1 MAFTS
6 SYTPGLIQQS
16 EYFYGTPLIQPN
28 LSGSFSGSFAGDG
41 TNLNL
46 ASNSTIPASDP
57 FPFTGDAQISGSL
70 KISGSI
76 EIDSFGDNNVIIG
89 SGSGE
94 VLSSG
99 THNIIFGN
107 NAATSLTT
115 GGSNLIIGHRA
126 GKSTALNQE
135 SGNTLIG
142 IGAGEDGT
150 FLANYGDNTFIGYNA
165 GKNSAAQFSTFV
177 GSGVG
182 QGTTSFSVAMGAN
195 GTLSCTATAAV
206 ALGYNSQTNDT
217 NNYNVSIG
225 TSAMRSSIGGSINEY
240 NIAIGYQAQ
249 FTSYRNYNNI
259 VIGAK
264 AAYGASYLKEDIFIG
279 HEAGYDYIGTHNVS
293 GRNTVIGYRAGY
305 DLGDTSAHNILIGQG
320 VGAENVVLNNQL
332 KIGSGSLI
340 TISGSLETGDIIFH
354 NTASAPSFSGS
365 FQGDGSQL
373 TGISAGTNLT
383 QSIFVTENGNDTT
396 GTIGDITKPFATL
409 ESASLAAT
417 TGSTIFVYPG
427 TYTVD
432 ANFNLAKPGINY
444 YFYPETTVSKTTAGD
459 MFTMPAGTVGCN
471 IYGQGDFILG
481 SSAGSL
487 VQGNYQNNNY
497 SYDFEARDISSDSST
512 TIVDTFTA
520 DDHVANW
527 KFRIMSSS
535 AGGGF
540 NQANIYTD
548 GILNIDCQEI
558 ITSAT
563 CIGTGNGYRGGIVK
577 ARKIK
582 SINSFAFTAYAAG
595 IGLTLLV
602 DSSEGV
608 GGDNSNCAFR
618 FSNQGTHTI
627 VGDTTGI
634 QLGHGGTVNPFSG
647 TVNHT
652 GRCGALAIEGL
663 SGNYNGS
670 AVARCDAF
678 SNGAS
683 SNGVVKFNWTPAGSA
698 TDDYLKVHEGTVL
711 ATWIGQGGGYSN
723 TIQVTGG
730 KLVLDGYGKD
740 QHAFKGWSVSGGEFI
755 LAGIFDKFHQ
765 NANNYGQ
772 NQALSVS
779 GGICKITGTINT
791 APHLGDPNQKLIN
804 YTGGKLILDGA
815 TLITTGSY
823 PVFNLDQDRDVH
835 IFSGGVNTNQTGSNG
850 LLQASGSGYSL
861 TNVLGG
867 MIIEDSSVE

>member
-1 MAFTS
+1 
-6 SYTPGLIQQS
+6 
-16 EYFYGTPLIQPN
+16 
-28 LSGSFSGSFAGDG
+28 
-41 TNLNL
+41 
-46 ASNSTIPASDP
+46 
-57 FPFTGDAQISGSL
+57 
-70 KISGSI
+70 
-76 EIDSFGDNNVIIG
+76 
-89 SGSGE
+89 
-94 VLSSG
+94 
-99 THNIIFGN
+99 
-107 NAATSLTT
+107 
-115 GGSNLIIGHRA
+115 
-126 GKSTALNQE
+126 
-135 SGNTLIG
+135 
-142 IGAGEDGT
+142 
-150 FLANYGDNTFIGYNA
+150 
-165 GKNSAAQFSTFV
+165 
-177 GSGVG
+177 
-182 QGTTSFSVAMGAN
+182 
-195 GTLSCTATAAV
+195 
-206 ALGYNSQTNDT
+206 
-217 NNYNVSIG
+217 
-225 TSAMRSSIGGSINEY
+225 
-240 NIAIGYQAQ
+240 
-249 FTSYRNYNNI
+249 
-259 VIGAK
+259 
-264 AAYGASYLKEDIFIG
+264 
-279 HEAGYDYIGTHNVS
+279 
-293 GRNTVIGYRAGY
+293 
-305 DLGDTSAHNILIGQG
+305 
-320 VGAENVVLNNQL
+320 
-332 KIGSGSLI
+332 
-340 TISGSLETGDIIFH
+340 
-354 NTASAPSFSGS
+354 
-365 FQGDGSQL
+365 
-373 TGISAGTNLT
+373 
-383 QSIFVTENGNDTT
+383 
-396 GTIGDITKPFATL
+396 
-409 ESASLAAT
+409 
-417 TGSTIFVYPG
+417 
-427 TYTVD
+427 
-432 ANFNLAKPGINY
+432 
-444 YFYPETTVSKTTAGD
+444 
-459 MFTMPAGTVGCN
+459 
-471 IYGQGDFILG
+471 
-481 SSAGSL
+481 
-487 VQGNYQNNNY
+487 
-497 SYDFEARDISSDSST
+497 
-512 TIVDTFTA
+512 
-520 DDHVANW
+520 
-527 KFRIMSSS
+527 MSSS

-558 ITSAT
+558 ITSAV

-582 SINSFAFTAYAAG
+582 SINNFAFTAYAAG

-634 QLGHGGTVNPFSG
+634 QLGHGSTVNPFSG

-678 SNGAS
+678 SNGVS

-755 LAGIFDKFHQ
+755 LAGIFDKLHN

-779 GGICKITGTINT
+779 GGVCKITGTINT
-791 APHLGDPNQKLIN
+791 APHVGDPNQKLIN

-823 PVFNLDQDRDVH
+823 PVFDLDQNRDVH

-867 MIIEDSSVE
+867 MIIEDASVE